1 MYWVKCRKP
10 PWKVKTTPMNDKTTT
25 MNDKTASMNDKTTT
39 KNFLLES
46 LAKDGGA
53 FCRDRG
59 EKRVSPFI
67 FPVLS
72 LIFTKISVSLHT

>member
-1 MYWVKCRKP
+1 MYWVKGREP
-10 PWKVKTTPMNDKTTT
+10 PRKVKTTPMNDKTTT

-59 EKRVSPFI
+59 EKGCLPLF
-67 FPVLS
+67 FQYFL
-72 LIFTKISVSLHT
+72 